1 VVKIQAH
8 SQIEWHY
15 VPTSQNPADLGSR
28 GGQPTQQW
36 LNGPT
41 WLGNE
46 TKWPESPNLHASSES
61 QAEAKVTREVLAAA
75 VVEPKRDEYVNLLEK
90 HNLTRTLRIGA
101 WVKRFIHN
109 CQNKRDNRIGGPLR
123 YDEILKEEMWWVA
136 KVQKLIP
143 DDEREK
149 RKDLNLQANESGLL
163 ECRSRIEGH
172 YPLYLPD
179 TSLFSKKLVEREHR
193 AILHGGIS
201 LTMA

>member
-1 VVKIQAH
+1 MKIQAH

-61 QAEAKVTREVLAAA
+61 
-75 VVEPKRDEYVNLLEK
+75 PKRDEYVNLLEK

-109 CQNKRDNRIGGPLR
+109 CQNERDNRIGGPLR

-136 KVQKLIP
+136 KVQKLIREN
-143 DDEREK
+143 ER
-149 RKDLNLQANESGLL
+149 NA
-163 ECRSRIEGH
+163 RI
-172 YPLYLPD
+172 L
-179 TSLFSKKLVEREHR
+179 TCKQMR
-193 AILHGGIS
+193 ADC
-201 LTMA
+201 

>member
-1 VVKIQAH
+1 
-8 SQIEWHY
+8 
-15 VPTSQNPADLGSR
+15 
-28 GGQPTQQW
+28 
-36 LNGPT
+36 
-41 WLGNE
+41 
-46 TKWPESPNLHASSES
+46 
-61 QAEAKVTREVLAAA
+61 
-75 VVEPKRDEYVNLLEK
+75 
-90 HNLTRTLRIGA
+90 
-101 WVKRFIHN
+101 
-109 CQNKRDNRIGGPLR
+109 
-123 YDEILKEEMWWVA
+123 MWWVA

-163 ECRSRIEGH
+163 ECRGRIKGH

>member
-1 VVKIQAH
+1 MKIQAH

-46 TKWPESPNLHASSES
+46 TIWPESPNLHASSES

-75 VVEPKRDEYVNLLEK
+75 VVEPKWDEYVNLLEK

-101 WVKRFIHN
+101 CVKRFIHN

-163 ECRSRIEGH
+163 ECRSRMRDITH
-172 YPLYLPD
+172 STFL
-179 TSLFSKKLVEREHR
+179 T
-193 AILHGGIS
+193 LHCFQRS
-201 LTMA
+201 